1 MKIENYVEK
10 IRLKVEDA
18 VKNTLDRCG
27 ITDESNNFS
36 DGMISGIEIGNVE
49 QLIESI
55 ISEKHEWKECF
66 DEIVDDY
73 TFTLFNRLVCMKVME
88 SQGLYPPM
96 ITPNQQYSGKSY
108 GHYLWLESNSQYKED
123 AFEGLD
129 KYISYQFHQLSEE
142 CDLFN
147 TTIPLHLIP
156 TATFLKEI
164 IDLINSVD
172 EDDQIDNDIWKQG
185 NILSQIYE
193 IYNKSKK
200 SVRKESGE
208 KVEYDKVHIQSQIY
222 TPEWVVKFLVDNSLG
237 KLYLE
242 MYPDSKIKDT
252 HKIIG
257 DFSNA
262 TREIKPLDEVKIIDP
277 CVGSGN
283 FLLYGFDL
291 FYDMYIDQIENYG
304 AEYSKRDIP
313 KLIIEKNLYGIDL
326 DERAVQLTKIGLFI
340 KAKTKRNSVHIDH
353 YNVVSASFRLPEF
366 NEIDTLFDTQFFSE
380 DFNDLLSDVWKDLQQ
395 AHKFGSLLRID
406 EKFESKTAELKQE
419 LGEAQLSLFT
429 YEKVAEFDLF
439 ANNFYEKLGD
449 AIKKYAVDEKKMF
462 FAEAATEAMTYL
474 KIMSQKY
481 DVVISNPPYTD
492 SASYN
497 GTELGEFLEINYKK
511 PINCTINL
519 YAAFVN
525 RNIKWM
531 TDSGFCAMIHPHT
544 FMNIGTYKDIR
555 QFILYN
561 THIDIMVDYGLDRV
575 NLFGPD
581 ILVDAVW
588 EVLSKKNRQNIMKS
602 SIFVDISSNQQEK
615 YKKESFKKSINSIID
630 GNYNERTY
638 VLNQNE
644 FSMIEGSPYI
654 YGISEDFRKKFSVGK
669 LDYYADVRAGIQT
682 SKNERFLRL
691 WWEVGKEN
699 VRGEHDNKRWV
710 RYDKGG
716 PYVKWYGNN
725 WCTID
730 WQDEGKALQ
739 RFLRENGQDLHAQEY
754 YFRKGITYSA
764 SGSKGI
770 TFREHSELALFDI
783 GGSCVFPT
791 DKFQNIYYLMA
802 LLNSRLSE
810 YILKDCL
817 NPTVNTQPKDLKRLP
832 FVLPEKSIEEDI
844 TLKAM
849 QCVEIKRKI
858 DDKYILNGS
867 DNSPLNIV
875 NSVTGALKQV
885 VLEEIASYCNIFINE
900 ALIDREICH
909 IYNLNNEDMRKVT
922 NKRGECVAIL
932 PVDMDALSS
941 YMTEYEVDSTFIHQL
956 KQYKMNADERVVLK
970 KCIKNNLFTQNKGL
984 EDFCILYNVNPI
996 TVWYFVKNEDLIP
1009 TSKAKD
1015 LVFEWLVFS
1024 IRDMLAE
1031 TPDGIIPLT
1040 STDTSIVQLL
1050 EKYADKKGI
1059 TSGQLL
1065 QMEEFLGKKIR
1076 DFIEKDFFIEL
1087 MNYTNVFM
1095 HLPKTPFIWHLSSGE
1110 KRGFEALVLIYKWN
1124 ADSLYRLKSNYI
1136 SKRREKLEF
1145 RRTQLSS
1152 SNTAQALDEKELI
1165 DRQLNE
1171 IENFVSKIDELIAE
1185 GYNPTLDDGVGKN
1198 IAPLQDKKMLKADV
1212 LNANQLKKYLKAEW

>member
-88 SQGLYPPM
+88 SQGLYPEM
-96 ITPNQQYSGKSY
+96 ITQNQQYSGKSY
-108 GHYLWLESNSQYKED
+108 GHYLWLEINSQYKND

-172 EDDQIDNDIWKQG
+172 EDDQINKDIWKQG

-193 IYNKSKK
+193 IYNNSKK
-200 SVRKESGE
+200 FVLKESGE

-222 TPEWVVKFLVDNSLG
+222 TPEWVVKFLVNNSLG

-257 DFSNA
+257 DFSNR
-262 TREIKPLDEVKIIDP
+262 TREIKPLDEIKIIDP

-304 AEYSKRDIP
+304 ADYSKRDIP
-313 KLIIEKNLYGIDL
+313 KLIIEKNLHGIDL
-326 DERAVQLTKIGLFI
+326 DERAVQLTKVGLFI
-340 KAKTKRNSVHIDH
+340 KAKTKRSSVHIDH

-366 NEIDTLFDTQFFSE
+366 NEIDTLFDAQFFSK

-449 AIKKYAVDEKKMF
+449 AIKKYAVDEQKMF
-462 FAEAATEAMTYL
+462 FAEVATVAMTYL
-474 KIMSQKY
+474 KIITGNY
-481 DVVISNPPYTD
+481 DVVVSNPPYTD
-492 SASYN
+492 SAAYS
-497 GTELGEFLEINYKK
+497 GTELADFLEKNYRK
-511 PINCTINL
+511 PLKFTGNL
-519 YAAFVN
+519 YACFYR
-525 RNIKWM
+525 RNYSLLN
-531 TDSGFCAMIHPHT
+531 DNGLLGMIHPMT
-544 FMNIGTYKDIR
+544 FMYIPTFEDMRK
-555 QFILYN
+555 
-561 THIDIMVDYGLDRV
+561 HIVNNMSMQIFVEYGLS
-575 NLFGPD
+575 NLFGVTM
-581 ILVDAVW
+581 VDPV
-588 EVLSKKNRQNIMKS
+588 
-602 SIFVDISSNQQEK
+602 F
-615 YKKESFKKSINSIID
+615 
-630 GNYNERTY
+630 Y
-638 VLNQNE
+638 V
-644 FSMIEGSPYI
+644 
-654 YGISEDFRKKFSVGK
+654 FRKKKNKGELTPFISLDQYTRTAEEKNKKKYCLEALECIVNNSDYKDVIYLCQEEFRKIDGFPFIYNISSEFREKFQKDK
-669 LDYYADVRAGIQT
+669 LIKYADVRAGIQT

-691 WWEVGKEN
+691 WWEVGKQN
-699 VRGEHDNKRWV
+699 VREKNDNKRWV

-730 WQDEGKALQ
+730 WLDEGKALQ
-739 RFLRENGQDLHAQEY
+739 RFLKENGQDLHAQEY

-791 DKFQNIYYLMA
+791 DKFKNIYYLMA
-802 LLNSRLSE
+802 LLNSRLSG

-832 FVLPEKSIEEDI
+832 FVVPEKNIEEDI
-844 TLKAM
+844 TFRAM
-849 QCVEIKRKI
+849 HCVEIKKKI
-858 DDKYILNGS
+858 DEKYILNGA
-867 DNSPLNIV
+867 DTSPLNIV
-875 NSVTGALKQV
+875 NSVADALKQV
-885 VLEEIASYCNIFINE
+885 ILEEIASYCDILINE
-900 ALIDREICH
+900 AVIDRKICH
-909 IYNLNNEDMRKVT
+909 TYDLNNEDLRKVA
-922 NKRGECVAIL
+922 NKKGECVAVL
-932 PVDMDALSS
+932 AVDTDALNSFID
-941 YMTEYEVDSTFIHQL
+941 EYEVDNTFIQQIE
-956 KQYKMNADERVVLK
+956 QYKMNEDEINDL
-970 KCIKNNLFTQNKGL
+970 IKNIKSNLFTQNNGL
-984 EDFCILYNVNPI
+984 EDFCVLNKVNPI
-996 TVWYFVKNEDLIP
+996 TVWYLVNRKDVIP
-1009 TSKAKD
+1009 ISKAHD
-1015 LVFEWLVFS
+1015 LVFEWLLFAL
-1024 IRDMLAE
+1024 RDMLSE
-1031 TPDGIIPLT
+1031 RTDGIIPLT
-1040 STDTSIVQLL
+1040 STDTPIVHLL

-1059 TSGQLL
+1059 TSAQLL

-1076 DFIEKDFFIEL
+1076 DFVEKDFFVEL

-1095 HLPKTPFIWHLSSGE
+1095 YLPKTPFIWHLSSGE
-1110 KRGFEALVLIYKWN
+1110 KRGFEALVLIYMWN

-1171 IENFVSKIDELIAE
+1171 IEDFVSKIDELIAE